1 MKVSLQTRTGIK
13 VRLQPAYFRTV
24 QRHSGGTSSEA
35 EAAPTVLV
43 DGGLIEAS
51 TRAGGV
57 PTTTALLTLPHSSIG
72 VLYAC
77 SGGNLAV
84 LLFDLGEP
92 EVGTWLAQATRV
104 GHLPLVLS
112 AGGKAKVVHV
122 PTDVDIDNLADRAR
136 ASKPARV
143 EDLTTAMQLALAQ
156 IDDGTQLAEWGVDV
170 DRLTHGS
177 VSLLTPAAFADDAST
192 TVH

>member
-1 MKVSLQTRTGIK
+1 MKVTLQTRTGIK
-13 VRLQPAYFRTV
+13 VQLQPAHFRTV
-24 QRHSGGTSSEA
+24 QRDLGSTTGDA

-43 DGGLIEAS
+43 DAGLIEAS

-57 PTTTALLTLPHSSIG
+57 PTATAMLTLPHSSIG

-77 SGGNLAV
+77 CGANLAV

-92 EVGTWLAQATRV
+92 EVGAWLAQATRV

-112 AGGKAKVVHV
+112 AGSKAKVVHV
-122 PTDVDIDNLADRAR
+122 PMDVDIDNLADRAR
-136 ASKPARV
+136 VSKPARV

-156 IDDGTQLAEWGVDV
+156 IDDGTQLAAWGVDV

-177 VSLLTPAAFADDAST
+177 VSLLTPTAFVEDAAAL
-192 TVH
+192 H